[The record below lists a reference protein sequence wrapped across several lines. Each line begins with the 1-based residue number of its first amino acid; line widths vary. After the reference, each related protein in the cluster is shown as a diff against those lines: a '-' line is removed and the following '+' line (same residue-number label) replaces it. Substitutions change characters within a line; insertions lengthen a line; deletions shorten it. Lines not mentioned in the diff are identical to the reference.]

1 MGFKG
6 NSRNVTMKNSTL
18 WADVAHPI
26 FIGIHGNAKLLDTIE
41 NISYKNIDILD
52 HKEAQLDY
60 QGCMSIN
67 AGDNNLIRNVRF
79 EDIRVEDFRQGQ
91 LVNLRIF
98 YNEKYCEAPG
108 KSIENILFKDIDYN
122 GNNAEVSMISGYNSE
137 RMVKNIVFQN
147 LKINGKLITDDM
159 PDKPKW
165 YKTGDMARIYV
176 GEHVEDVKFIK

>member
-1 MGFKG
+1 
-6 NSRNVTMKNSTL
+6 
-18 WADVAHPI
+18 
-26 FIGIHGNAKLLDTIE
+26 
-41 NISYKNIDILD
+41 
-52 HKEAQLDY
+52 
-60 QGCMSIN
+60 
-67 AGDNNLIRNVRF
+67 
-79 EDIRVEDFRQGQ
+79 VEDFRQGQ

-98 YNEKYCEAPG
+98 YNKKYCEAPG